1 MNKAKKLQFTIL
13 TTAIFTGT
21 IAVVSAFYQENAQAT
36 PTVTISAKRMTVD
49 EKIAYDTELFG
60 QTQQTVL
67 ISAKRI
73 TTLAQ
78 GKQTDSAS
86 LRSAKHDS

>member
-1 MNKAKKLQFTIL
+1 MNKTKKLQFTIL

-21 IAVVSAFYQENAQAT
+21 IAVASAFMQENAQAT

-49 EKIAYDTELFG
+49 EKIAYDTVLFG

-67 ISAKRI
+67 ISAKRP

-78 GKQTDSAS
+78 GKNTDSAS
-86 LRSAKHDS
+86 LRTVKHSG